1 MFNISF
7 SGNYILSLIIYPVG
21 GLEFF
26 MDIDNKYSELLD
38 ISDDLLYLSQIVAN
52 IKSNNDQNII
62 FVIVQLKIILS
73 KLEQQ

>member
-1 MFNISF
+1 
-7 SGNYILSLIIYPVG
+7 
-21 GLEFF
+21 
-26 MDIDNKYSELLD
+26 MDIDNKYYELHD
-38 ISDDLLYLSQIVAN
+38 ISDDLLYLSQIIAN